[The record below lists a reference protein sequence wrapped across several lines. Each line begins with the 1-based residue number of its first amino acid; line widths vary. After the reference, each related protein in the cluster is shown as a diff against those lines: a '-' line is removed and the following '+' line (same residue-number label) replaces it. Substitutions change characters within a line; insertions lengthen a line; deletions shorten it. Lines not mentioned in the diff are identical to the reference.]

1 MKQTKQSLLSGL
13 VFLAAVMGS
22 AAAAEAADT
31 IAITPTQQQ
40 AMGIT
45 VAPVSAFSAMSGG
58 RIPGVV
64 MVPVGQERVV
74 SAAQPGLVDA
84 VFAAAGQGVKKG
96 QALAHINSPE
106 LVALQRD
113 YLQALTQQRLA
124 KNTLDRD
131 AELFKDG
138 IIAERRYLAARS
150 SYEELSSLLAS
161 RRQAL
166 KLAGMGEG
174 AIARLESQG
183 ELSSGLTISAPIEGQ
198 VLEQM
203 VTAGQRVDNTM
214 PLFRIGRLKPLWLEM
229 HAPLEALDSVTSG
242 MKVRIPKYQAE
253 GKVIAVIR
261 SVNKDDQTLH
271 IRAEITRNAERLSP
285 GQFVEAEVEAEGTAG
300 KHFSVPRNAVVRNG
314 ADSYVFVQTAK
325 GFFPQKVA
333 VVSEQADRTIVS
345 GGLKGTEKVAASGTV
360 AIKAAWATAG
370 GE

>member
-1 MKQTKQSLLSGL
+1 
-13 VFLAAVMGS
+13 
-22 AAAAEAADT
+22 
-31 IAITPTQQQ
+31 
-40 AMGIT
+40 
-45 VAPVSAFSAMSGG
+45 
-58 RIPGVV
+58 
-64 MVPVGQERVV
+64 
-74 SAAQPGLVDA
+74 
-84 VFAAAGQGVKKG
+84 
-96 QALAHINSPE
+96 SPE